1 MGTGG
6 IILLRNHIYFLVKG
20 CSIQCCTFFFT
31 HKQFTFWILDLY
43 LLLYENIAKVGGK
56 TF

>member
-1 MGTGG
+1 MGVSR

-20 CSIQCCTFFFT
+20 CSIQCCTFFFA